1 MRTIVTET
9 SDSRAWPEPDD
20 GIRYAIVVVFLA
32 GLRRR
37 NPAAMVNAVF
47 GLAGTYLP
55 DAVERLA
62 GVEFRPWQRV
72 YVESAML
79 THSVGMLGPYDDV
92 WWWDHLTHAH
102 SATILGGVVHVL
114 SRRRGRDPSTRVLAA
129 VVCAGLLWEL
139 AEYAIHRGADAL
151 GIDPVLVSYGRV
163 DTALDLVFNLVGAA
177 LVVLFGDRA
186 LTNLVPEDTTTL

>member
-1 MRTIVTET
+1 MRTTVTET
-9 SDSRAWPEPDD
+9 SDSAGRRRPDD
-20 GIRYAIVVVFLA
+20 GIRAAIVAVFLT

-47 GLAGTYLP
+47 ALAGTFLP
-55 DAVERLA
+55 VAVERLA
-62 GVEFRPWQRV
+62 GVEFRPWQRL

-102 SATILGGVVHVL
+102 SATILGGVVYVL
-114 SRRRGRDPSTRVLAA
+114 SRRRGRDPSTRVLAV
-129 VVCAGLLWEL
+129 VVCAGVLWEL

-151 GIDPVLVSYGRV
+151 GIEPVLVSYGRV

-186 LTNLVPEDTTTL
+186 LTNLVPEVA